1 MIEIHRNQDR
11 GHADHGWL
19 KTRYS
24 FSFADWYNEKRLGF
38 GALRVINDDIIAPHS
53 GFGAHSHKDMEI
65 ITIVLKGAITHKDD
79 MGNEKKVTEGMVQV
93 MTAGT
98 GVAHSEYNNEDIPLE
113 LFQIW
118 IQPKI
123 KNVTPRYE
131 EKYINFLESRD
142 RQQVLV
148 GIGGLSINQD
158 AEIKYINT
166 SENKKIDISLEKNF
180 GLYILVIEG
189 LVSIENHTLL
199 SRDAVGV
206 YGDES
211 VSIIPQKNTTFIT
224 IKVPLVA
231 R

>member
-1 MIEIHRNQDR
+1 MLEIHRNQDR
-11 GHADHGWL
+11 GHADYGWL

-24 FSFADWYNEKRLGF
+24 FSFADWHDEKRLGF

-53 GFGAHSHKDMEI
+53 GFGPHSHKDMEI
-65 ITIVLKGAITHKDD
+65 ITIVLKGAVTHKDS
-79 MGNEKKVTEGMVQV
+79 MGNEKKVTQGMVQV

-98 GVAHSEYNNEDIPLE
+98 GVTHSEYNNEDIPLE

-123 KNVTPRYE
+123 KDLTPRYE
-131 EKYINFLESRD
+131 EKYINFLEGGD
-142 RQQVLV
+142 REEVLV
-148 GIGGLSINQD
+148 GIGGLFINQD

-180 GLYILVIEG
+180 GLYILVING
-189 LVSIENHTLL
+189 SVLIKSYTLL
-199 SRDAVGV
+199 SRDAVEV

-211 VSIIPQKNTTFIT
+211 MSIIPQKSTTFIT
-224 IKVPLVA
+224 IKVPLVT